1 MNKTF
6 PFYGITNPPPDRGR
20 AVRWVVFT
28 DIFFMDVNSLVRIE
42 NKNYNRVGIETI
54 FLIKKKI
61 MLFLRNLAL
70 GRYSL

>member
-1 MNKTF
+1 M
-6 PFYGITNPPPDRGR
+6 G
-20 AVRWVVFT
+20 WVVFT
-28 DIFFMDVNSLVRIE
+28 DIFFIDVNSLVRIE

>member
-1 MNKTF
+1 MAANSM
-6 PFYGITNPPPDRGR
+6 GR
-20 AVRWVVFT
+20 
-28 DIFFMDVNSLVRIE
+28 LE
-42 NKNYNRVGIETI
+42 NKNYNVDAIETI

>member
-1 MNKTF
+1 M
-6 PFYGITNPPPDRGR
+6 
-20 AVRWVVFT
+20 
-28 DIFFMDVNSLVRIE
+28 LRIE
-42 NKNYNRVGIETI
+42 NKNYNRQGIETI